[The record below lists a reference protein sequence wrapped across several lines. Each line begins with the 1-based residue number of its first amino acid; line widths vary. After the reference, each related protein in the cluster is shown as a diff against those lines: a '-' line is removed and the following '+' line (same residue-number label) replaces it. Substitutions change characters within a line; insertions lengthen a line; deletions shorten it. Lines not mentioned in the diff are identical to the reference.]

1 MLKAAPRNT
10 RELFVGMGDDPLPDS
25 MESYIRQFDWSNST
39 VHNIYCTFLNRM
51 PESAEA
57 VRRASNVNCDTRALS
72 SIAGEEFRKRIVEL
86 VLTAYPEKQ
95 RLIHIHIPK
104 TAGSDLRDG
113 LATVLPVIHYN
124 YSIPAVYPS
133 AALLVQL
140 ARAARRAQS
149 ADRILVTG
157 HTSLEWYF
165 ARGLCRPTDRIFAVV
180 REPKASLM
188 SAVNYYLRRI
198 REDPECKSGDTR
210 SWAIKMNV
218 DRFDPDMDVEALR
231 ELGKSILDNEAFT
244 RGILAT
250 TMLGRGDYE
259 SALDL
264 IIRSNIE
271 LIPLEV
277 YEEWLREQ
285 WGINST
291 KANESPKVLRLAD
304 LDEGLNRRIDAQ
316 CEQDYMLH
324 KRIMNVWA
332 RVGGTRVFG
341 VDLL

>member
-1 MLKAAPRNT
+1 M
-10 RELFVGMGDDPLPDS
+10 
-25 MESYIRQFDWSNST
+25 
-39 VHNIYCTFLNRM
+39 
-51 PESAEA
+51 
-57 VRRASNVNCDTRALS
+57 RRASNVNCDTRALS
-72 SIAGEEFRKRIVEL
+72 SIAGEEFRKRIVAL

-113 LATVLPVIHYN
+113 LATVLPVISYN

-140 ARAARRAQS
+140 ARVARRARS

-218 DRFDPDMDVEALR
+218 DRFARDMDVEALR

-244 RGILAT
+244 RYTGDDDARARRF
-250 TMLGRGDYE
+250 RG
-259 SALDL
+259 SAVGLDHQ
-264 IIRSNIE
+264 IEHE

-291 KANESPKVLRLAD
+291 KANKSPKVLQTRRSRRRSKSPHRRPVRAGLHASQENYECMGESRRDARL
-304 LDEGLNRRIDAQ
+304 RRRPALRLGVAAFAQ
-316 CEQDYMLH
+316 D
-324 KRIMNVWA
+324 
-332 RVGGTRVFG
+332 VGGRASEMGIEGRVTVIPVIPCPQSVSPG
-341 VDLL
+341 KRESH